1 MVPTSDAPTSLA
13 PTSKVVVVMISGF
26 LTVRRGFPALRYV
39 VGNPS
44 DCSPRKTPW
53 YTKRQGKLAPHG
65 ATGGQSASLRGT
77 TVGLLSCIP
86 RGSRL
91 CTIGHARSS
100 THSRAGQLTTA
111 KSTREST
118 VMIVTARRASRLAN
132 RVSLECSWIWPCFGA
147 VMSIAVRCI
156 WCSQIR
162 GSCP

>member
-1 MVPTSDAPTSLA
+1 MVPTSDVPTSLA

-26 LTVRRGFPALRYV
+26 LTVRRCFPALRYV

-132 RVSLECSWIWPCFGA
+132 RVSLECS
-147 VMSIAVRCI
+147 
-156 WCSQIR
+156 
-162 GSCP
+162 